1 MDTSNQDTINLLKKC
16 DAGSKMA
23 VSAID
28 ETLEN
33 IHNVKLKELLEK
45 SKTNHTKLGNDLH
58 LLLEKYNESEKE
70 PSPIAKGMSFL
81 KTNLKLSMHNDD
93 ATIADLMTDGCNMG
107 IKSLTKYLNQYSN
120 ANNEAKSLAKKLISI
135 EEDLCNSLKEYL

>member
-45 SKTNHTKLGNDLH
+45 SKANHTKLGNDLH
-58 LLLEKYNESEKE
+58 LLLEKYNESEKK
-70 PSPIAKGMSFL
+70 PSPIAKGMSLL

>member
-45 SKTNHTKLGNDLH
+45 SKANHTKLGNDLH

>member
-1 MDTSNQDTINLLKKC
+1 MDTSNQDTINLLKEC
-16 DAGSKMA
+16 DSGSKMA

-28 ETLEN
+28 EILEN

-45 SKTNHTKLGNDLH
+45 SKANHTKLGNDLH

-70 PSPIAKGMSFL
+70 PSPIAKSMSFI
-81 KTNLKLSMHNDD
+81 KTNFKLSMHNDD
-93 ATIADLMTDGCNMG
+93 STIADLMTDGCNMG

>member
-45 SKTNHTKLGNDLH
+45 SKANHTKLGNDLH
-58 LLLEKYNESEKE
+58 LLLEKYNESETE

-93 ATIADLMTDGCNMG
+93 ATIADLMTDACNMG
-107 IKSLTKYLNQYSN
+107 IKSLAKYLNQYSN

>member
-45 SKTNHTKLGNDLH
+45 SKANHTKLGNDLH

-70 PSPIAKGMSFL
+70 PSPIAKGMSFF

>member
-33 IHNVKLKELLEK
+33 IHDVKLKELLEK
-45 SKTNHTKLGNDLH
+45 SKANHTKLGNDLH

>member
-1 MDTSNQDTINLLKKC
+1 MDTSNQDTINLLKEC
-16 DAGSKMA
+16 DSGSKMA

-28 ETLEN
+28 EILEN

-45 SKTNHTKLGNDLH
+45 SKANHTKLGNDLH
-58 LLLEKYNESEKE
+58 LLLKKYNEAEKE
-70 PSPIAKGMSFL
+70 PSPIAKSMSFI
-81 KTNLKLSMHNDD
+81 KTNFKLSMHNDD
-93 ATIADLMTDGCNMG
+93 STIADLMTDGCNMG

-120 ANNEAKSLAKKLISI
+120 ADNEAKSLAKKLISI

>member
-45 SKTNHTKLGNDLH
+45 SKANHTKLGNDLH

-70 PSPIAKGMSFL
+70 PCL
-81 KTNLKLSMHNDD
+81 
-93 ATIADLMTDGCNMG
+93 
-107 IKSLTKYLNQYSN
+107 LN
-120 ANNEAKSLAKKLISI
+120 
-135 EEDLCNSLKEYL
+135 

>member
-1 MDTSNQDTINLLKKC
+1 MDTSNQDTINLLKEC

-45 SKTNHTKLGNDLH
+45 SKANHTKLGNDLH

-81 KTNLKLSMHNDD
+81 KTNFKLSMHNDD

-120 ANNEAKSLAKKLISI
+120 ANNQAKSLAKKLISI

>member
-1 MDTSNQDTINLLKKC
+1 
-16 DAGSKMA
+16 MA

-45 SKTNHTKLGNDLH
+45 SKANHTKLGNDLH

-70 PSPIAKGMSFL
+70 PCL
-81 KTNLKLSMHNDD
+81 
-93 ATIADLMTDGCNMG
+93 
-107 IKSLTKYLNQYSN
+107 LN
-120 ANNEAKSLAKKLISI
+120 
-135 EEDLCNSLKEYL
+135 

>member
-45 SKTNHTKLGNDLH
+45 SKANHTKLGNDLH

-70 PSPIAKGMSFL
+70 PSPIAKGMSLL

-93 ATIADLMTDGCNMG
+93 ATIADLTTDGCNMG

>member
-45 SKTNHTKLGNDLH
+45 SKANHTKLGNDLH
-58 LLLEKYNESEKE
+58 LLLEKYNESETE